1 MKFTKENELVRTWVR
16 VIKSKD
22 FTKDDIPK
30 ISNLRDVVVN
40 ILNNET

>member
-30 ISNLRDVVVN
+30 ISNLRDVVVS
-40 ILNNET
+40 IIKNET